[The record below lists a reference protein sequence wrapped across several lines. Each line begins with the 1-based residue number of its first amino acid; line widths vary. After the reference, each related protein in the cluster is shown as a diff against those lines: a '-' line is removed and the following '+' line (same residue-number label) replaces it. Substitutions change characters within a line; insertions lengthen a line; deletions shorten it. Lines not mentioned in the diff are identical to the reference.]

1 MHRFQIKIRTIFLEL
16 LLVYPVINIMGCVF
30 FHGDNMT
37 TLSLSYCSIL
47 ILLYVTDV
55 KKLSRKNIYILIIFA
70 FILIL
75 EIYRDQNMFILFVTF
90 IFANIMLSIYSSN
103 KIMVKEYI
111 EYFVKKKN
119 QFYIVQ
125 LVFLIILFLFVM
137 KNGLTAGWNT
147 WVLQGP
153 YNYPH
158 TLAYLFLF
166 MMMLDTFYFIE
177 FREKFVILFI
187 AVSFACIILTAVR
200 SVLIPLIATVVGWWV
215 NSCADKYIVTFILGI
230 SANGLLSVSY
240 KIPQII
246 NTIQGIFTQ
255 AWQISAIKE
264 YGSSD
269 TADFYGKT
277 FIVINLM
284 MCIVCSFLIFMTRPL
299 AYILYANDFYE
310 AWKYVPFLLVS
321 SVLNCASGLLG
332 PILSAKKNSKAMMWS
347 AIVGAVA
354 NIIMNIV
361 FVNLTGIQGATF
373 ATLVSSYIIYIIRKY
388 AVGEDIYINNYY
400 VIIVTWLILV
410 VQGIIESNFMN
421 YYLEILCVV
430 VIIIINKNSVW
441 QVLNLVKNI
450 YKNIK

>member
-1 MHRFQIKIRTIFLEL
+1 MAVSTATLLYPILTLNIVDAVMRFLMDKESDKKAIASIGLKYVSISSVLFGFIMLFFYITGIWSDINGLEGYIFSYYISYVINQFFIQFAKGLEKVKNMGVAGVLSTIVTIIANLFF
-16 LLVYPVINIMGCVF
+16 LLVIKWGLIGF
-30 FHGDNMT
+30 F
-37 TLSLSYCSIL
+37 L
-47 ILLYVTDV
+47 
-55 KKLSRKNIYILIIFA
+55 
-70 FILIL
+70 
-75 EIYRDQNMFILFVTF
+75 
-90 IFANIMLSIYSSN
+90 ANILA
-103 KIMVKEYI
+103 
-111 EYFVKKKN
+111 
-119 QFYIVQ
+119 QIVSA
-125 LVFLIILFLFVM
+125 I
-137 KNGLTAGWNT
+137 
-147 WVLQGP
+147 
-153 YNYPH
+153 
-158 TLAYLFLF
+158 YLFLKTEIYNYIEIKRQPIALRRE
-166 MMMLDTFYFIE
+166 MLIY
-177 FREKFVILFI
+177 
-187 AVSFACIILTAVR
+187 
-200 SVLIPLIATVVGWWV
+200 SVPLIATVVGWWV

-450 YKNIK
+450 YKNIKRKEE